1 MVGETKTEAGRR
13 IREGQHVRSKRDP
26 TSFELSIV
34 TEGRVRELEIAE
46 AKIAKTGKNKSKSPA
61 VVKPKPATQVTITIS
76 ATPPELPVK
85 PYSSLDDF
93 IKQPAIA
100 SNASEGAVFF
110 AGVALKGERMLA
122 NSPEFSVP
130 TDEKD
135 SGA

>member
-1 MVGETKTEAGRR
+1 MARETKSEAGRR
-13 IREGQHVRSKRDP
+13 IREGQHVRLKRDP

-46 AKIAKTGKNKSKSPA
+46 AKIAKSGKNKSKQA
-61 VVKPKPATQVTITIS
+61 AVKPKPTTQVTITIN
-76 ATPPELPVK
+76 AAPPELPVK

-93 IKQPAIA
+93 IKQPTIA
-100 SNASEGAVFF
+100 SNASEGADFF
-110 AGVALKGERMLA
+110 VGVALKAERMLA
-122 NSPEFSVP
+122 NAPEFSVP